1 MWNLDSK
8 RAMHTQTFSHNNE
21 EYEVRVISDGI
32 SVFVRVFKANQ
43 PANGL
48 RYEATLET
56 VQDAATVAGL
66 DVVKGLIDTAI
77 SDITNK

>member
-1 MWNLDSK
+1 
-8 RAMHTQTFSHNNE
+8 MHTQTFTHNNE

-32 SVFVRVFKANQ
+32 SVFVRVFKANK

-56 VQDAATVAGL
+56 VQDAASVAGL
-66 DVVKGLIDTAI
+66 DIVKGLIDTSI
-77 SDITNK
+77 SDITKE

>member
-1 MWNLDSK
+1 MQ
-8 RAMHTQTFSHNNE
+8 TQKFTHNGE
-21 EYEVRVISDGI
+21 EHEVRIVSDGV
-32 SVFVRVFKANQ
+32 SAFVRVFKNNQ

-56 VQDAATVAGL
+56 VQDGANVAGL
-66 DVVKGLIDTAI
+66 DIVKGLIDTAI